1 MTGTSGSIVVC
12 ISPLTSLMMDQHAK
26 YHARGLNAEFAGEAQ
41 TDPATK
47 YKVLKGEVQLV
58 FITPEGIIY
67 VTQYTEKCY
76 CQLHTQINWLLS

>member
-12 ISPLTSLMMDQHAK
+12 ISPLTSLMMDQRAK
-26 YHARGLNAEFAGEAQ
+26 YHAIGLNAEFAGEAQ

-47 YKVLKGEVQLV
+47 DKVLKGEVQLI